1 MDYLQ
6 DLYLTNFN
14 AVYNFGGYFSIKE
27 EESWVCGPHTFE
39 QCKFYFI
46 TQGKCVINIDGKDYQ
61 VNAGDWFF
69 IPAGTEHSYYN
80 RKGQP
85 FKKYWMHF
93 DLYPNVGIFQ
103 ALDLPYFVHVKK
115 DTKVMKL
122 YKTFAK
128 AISSNELTDKL
139 TVKACLINLLVEYI
153 KLAKPDG
160 IKVQS
165 RTEERLDDV
174 LRYINENLEKDLSVE
189 VLAEKY
195 YAHPNHFIRA
205 FKDKT
210 GYTPAKYV
218 KQKRIE
224 SSKRLLE
231 STDLSA
237 AEITERLGFSD
248 SAHFS
253 RVFKEYYNMPPAHYR
268 SYFKRSK
275 KI

>member
-14 AVYNFGGYFSIKE
+14 AVYNFGGYFSIKKNE
-27 EESWVCGPHTFE
+27 NWVCGAHTFE

-46 TQGKCVINIDGKDYQ
+46 TEGQCVINIKGKDYQ

-69 IPAGTEHSYYN
+69 IPAGVEHSYYN
-80 RKGQP
+80 INDKP

-93 DLYPNVGIFQ
+93 DLYPSVEIFK
-103 ALDLPYFVHVKK
+103 ALGLPYFVRVEK
-115 DTKVMKL
+115 DVKVMQL
-122 YKTFAK
+122 FKTFAK
-128 AISSNELTDKL
+128 AIKSNELTDKL

-153 KLAKPDG
+153 KIAKPDG
-160 IKVQS
+160 ISVQS
-165 RTEERLDDV
+165 RTEARLDDV

-195 YAHPNHFIRA
+195 FAHPNHFIRA

-231 STDLSA
+231 STDLTT
-237 AEITERLGFSD
+237 AEITEKLGFSD

-253 RVFKEYYNMPPAHYR
+253 RVFKEYYNMPPAKYR
-268 SYFKRSK
+268 AYFEKSK
-275 KI
+275 K

>member
-14 AVYNFGGYFSIKE
+14 AVYNFGGYFSITE
-27 EESWVCGPHTFE
+27 DDDWVCGAHIFE

-46 TQGKCVINIDGKDYQ
+46 TEGECVITIEKNVYK
-61 VNAGDWFF
+61 VKAGDWFF
-69 IPAGTEHSYYN
+69 IPAGAEHSYYN
-80 RKGQP
+80 VKSKP

-93 DLYPNVGIFQ
+93 DLYPSVEIFK
-103 ALDLPYFVHVKK
+103 ALGLPYYVCVEK
-115 DTKVMKL
+115 DGKVTQL
-122 YKTFAK
+122 FKTFAK
-128 AISSNELTDKL
+128 AIKSNELTDKL

-153 KLAKPDG
+153 KIAKPDG
-160 IKVQS
+160 ISVQS
-165 RTEERLDDV
+165 RTEARLDDV

-195 YAHPNHFIRA
+195 FTHPNHFIRA

-231 STDLSA
+231 STDLTT
-237 AEITERLGFSD
+237 AEITEKLGFSD

-253 RVFKEYYNMPPAHYR
+253 RVFKEYYNMPPAKYR
-268 SYFKRSK
+268 AYFEKSK
-275 KI
+275 K